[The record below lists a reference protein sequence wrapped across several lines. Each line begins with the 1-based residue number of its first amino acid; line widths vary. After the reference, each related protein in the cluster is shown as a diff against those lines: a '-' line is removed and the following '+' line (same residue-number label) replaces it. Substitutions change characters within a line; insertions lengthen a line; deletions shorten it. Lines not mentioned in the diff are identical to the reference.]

1 MRKER
6 GGQRVQGGAR
16 ACPQAGMGAEKEQ
29 RVGEAKSGRM
39 VSRIQSRVQASSL
52 CDLGQASPTLSLKIF
67 LGKLEIIM
75 PVTQGYVGLGDGGPG
90 GGGAGHPLG
99 HGEDP
104 GACGG
109 GAGGVPGPGAPFP

>member
-1 MRKER
+1 MGFRLKMRIESPGGGGTILRKER

-39 VSRIQSRVQASSL
+39 VSKIQSRVQASSL

-75 PVTQGYVGLGDGGPG
+75 PVTQGYVGLVHRK
-90 GGGAGHPLG
+90 AH
-99 HGEDP
+99 
-104 GACGG
+104 
-109 GAGGVPGPGAPFP
+109 